1 MLNQAT
7 LVDYIKRN
15 LGFPFMHLEW
25 SDEEIIE
32 YTTKFSLKEWSYWVP
47 DTAKMNLNTQLE
59 ANQVPGRGNE
69 YYLNEPEGR
78 EILNVIA
85 IYLDSGNLYALGH
98 PPFGIFTAGE
108 LPDWALRVNN
118 AMTTKMFSSWDYT
131 FEFHHPNVVR
141 ISPLFPSEVRQIT
154 VEYERQQ
161 CDDLS
166 EIPNDLYVLFEEFAL
181 ADVMMA
187 IGRIRKRY
195 GGGNLRTPFGEI
207 PLESDIYEEG
217 KELKRE
223 VKEKLERLFVPNIR
237 IVHG

>member
-1 MLNQAT
+1 MLDQSQ
-7 LVDYIKRN
+7 LLDYIKRN
-15 LGFPFMHLEW
+15 LGFPFMQLEW
-25 SDEEIIE
+25 TDEDILE

-47 DTAKMNLNTQLE
+47 DTAKMALNTQLT

-78 EILNVIA
+78 EILNIID
-85 IYLDSGNLYALGH
+85 IYFDSGNLYALGH
-98 PPFGIFTAGE
+98 PPFGIFTEGE
-108 LPDWALRVNN
+108 LPDFALRVNS

-131 FEFHHPNVVR
+131 FEFHHPNIVR
-141 ISPLFPSEVRQIT
+141 ISPLFPSEARIVT

-161 CDDLS
+161 CEDLS
-166 EIPNDLYVLFEEFAL
+166 EIPNDLYVLYEEFAL

-195 GGGNLRTPFGEI
+195 GGGSLRTPFGEI
-207 PLESDIYEEG
+207 PLESDIFEEG

>member
-1 MLNQAT
+1 MLDQAQ

-15 LGFPFMHLEW
+15 LGFPFMQLEW

-32 YTTKFSLKEWSYWVP
+32 YVTKFSLKEWSYWVP
-47 DTAKMNLNTQLE
+47 DTAKMNLNTRLE

-69 YYLNEPEGR
+69 YFLNEPEGR

-85 IYLDSGNLYALGH
+85 IYIDSGNLYALGH
-98 PPFGIFTAGE
+98 PPFGIFTMGE

-131 FEFHHPNVVR
+131 FEFHHPNVIR
-141 ISPLFPSEVRQIT
+141 ISPLSPSEVRQIT

-161 CDDLS
+161 CEDLS

-181 ADVMMA
+181 ADIMLA
-187 IGRIRKRY
+187 LGRIRKRY
-195 GGGNLRTPFGEI
+195 GGGNLKTPFGDV

>member
-1 MLNQAT
+1 MLDQSQ
-7 LVDYIKRN
+7 LLDYIKRN
-15 LGFPFMHLEW
+15 LGFPFMNLEW
-25 SDEEIIE
+25 TDEDILE

-47 DTAKMNLNTQLE
+47 DTAKMALNTQLT

-69 YYLNEPEGR
+69 YYINEPEGR
-78 EILNVIA
+78 EILNIID
-85 IYLDSGNLYALGH
+85 IYFDQGNLYALGH
-98 PPFGIFTAGE
+98 PPFGIFTEGE
-108 LPDWALRVNN
+108 LPDFALRVNS

-131 FEFHHPNVVR
+131 FEFHHPNIVR
-141 ISPLFPSEVRQIT
+141 ISPLFPSEARVVT

-161 CDDLS
+161 CEDLS
-166 EIPNDLYVLFEEFAL
+166 EIPNDLYVLYEEFAL

-187 IGRIRKRY
+187 LGRIRKRY
-195 GGGNLRTPFGEI
+195 GDGNLKTPFGDV
-207 PLESDIYEEG
+207 PLESGIFEEG

>member
-1 MLNQAT
+1 MLDQAT

-25 SDEEIIE
+25 TDEEIIE

-47 DTAKMNLNTQLE
+47 DTAKMSLNTQLE

-98 PPFGIFTAGE
+98 PPFGIFTEGE
-108 LPDWALRVNN
+108 LPDFALRVNS

-131 FEFHHPNVVR
+131 FEFHHPNVIR
-141 ISPLFPSEVRQIT
+141 ISPLFPSEARQVT

>member
-1 MLNQAT
+1 MLDQST

-15 LGFPFMHLEW
+15 LGFPFMNLEW
-25 SDEEIIE
+25 SDEDIIE

-47 DTAKMNLNTQLE
+47 DTAKMSLNTQLT

-69 YYLNEPEGR
+69 YYMNEPEGR
-78 EILNVIA
+78 EILNIID
-85 IYLDSGNLYALGH
+85 IYFDSGNLYALGH
-98 PPFGIFTAGE
+98 PPFGIFTEGE
-108 LPDWALRVNN
+108 LPDFALRVNS

-131 FEFHHPNVVR
+131 FEFHHPNIVR
-141 ISPLFPSEVRQIT
+141 ISPLFPSEARIVT

-161 CDDLS
+161 CEDLS
-166 EIPNDLYVLFEEFAL
+166 EIPNDLYVLYEEFAL

-187 IGRIRKRY
+187 LGRIRKRY
-195 GGGNLRTPFGEI
+195 GGGSLRTPFGEV

>member
-1 MLNQAT
+1 MLDQST

-15 LGFPFMHLEW
+15 LGFPFMNLEW
-25 SDEEIIE
+25 SDEDIIE

-47 DTAKMNLNTQLE
+47 DTAKMSLNTQLT

-69 YYLNEPEGR
+69 YYMNEPEGR
-78 EILNVIA
+78 EILNIID
-85 IYLDSGNLYALGH
+85 IYFDSGNLYALGH
-98 PPFGIFTAGE
+98 PPFGIFTEGE
-108 LPDWALRVNN
+108 LPDFALRVNS
-118 AMTTKMFSSWDYT
+118 AMTTKMFSSWDNT
-131 FEFHHPNVVR
+131 FEFHHPNIVR
-141 ISPLFPSEVRQIT
+141 ISPLFPSEARIVT

-161 CDDLS
+161 CEDLS
-166 EIPNDLYVLFEEFAL
+166 EIPNDLYVLYEEFAL

-187 IGRIRKRY
+187 LGRIRKRY
-195 GGGNLRTPFGEI
+195 GGGSLRTPFGEV